1 MINNKFFRPK
11 LENGV
16 KATKWSPCSV
26 YTSSLIK
33 QTSDSILLEV
43 EKQVG
48 GNYATKSDLEITAS
62 AITATVSELEQT
74 VSANTQNI
82 GELQVTANNISA
94 SVEQLK
100 QTVSGNTQ
108 NIGNLQV
115 TANNI
120 TASVSELKQT
130 VSANTQN
137 IGKLEVTA
145 SAISASVDTYLE
157 NNPNPNLFTTN
168 GWKNKKGEFV
178 DPTENLM
185 YEYSGGTI
193 TSPKI
198 YLDAGT
204 YCASQYNTTSKQF
217 AINPSVQVTSSAT
230 TETYEGATRNYITF
244 HIETAGEYRFIYGTD
259 NLKSTFYRPKLEIG
273 DRPTAYEPQSIH
285 YSSLIQQT
293 SQQISLKVKEEVDN
307 IGEDGTINK
316 FKETG
321 IDITNGLIEINADNT
336 VINGNLKL
344 NAKNDSDALSLY
356 DNDGYERTTV
366 TSQEIGRLIEQSQNS
381 IQKYDKYFLV
391 NYGESTIFTMGEKY
405 FAAKTFVKCGDLMT
419 NRVCYCSCSYKD
431 EKGNWQPQIIPAPKQ
446 CEIELIFVNKEDEGI
461 TYVAEQKQT
470 QFEEGAYYLESTK
483 INQAIRIE
491 TAGTYYVKVRITWP
505 YLLTTSPFDTQ
516 TRFYVT
522 TFLSSVSPSKAIIG
536 GDGIYMTNG
545 ANDFIYYGKDG
556 FGAAHQSYGY
566 NTDKTSKT
574 AYNMYSSVGAMSS
587 DSVQGNYDDE
597 YIVGEGPSHIAYF
610 KVNGSWHSLW
620 CNSQSYANVT
630 TIMLSDGTY
639 IEEALPSTDVMMLS
653 RFNDNE
659 KYFGIGKGEF
669 NGHIITILNPTGK
682 STIVRAGNGTRFVD
696 TNGNMSRSNEY
707 TFSSRSI
714 KMIFVYTMG
723 SAPNDGSWNGL
734 WYIM

>member
-1 MINNKFFRPK
+1 MITNKFFRPK
-11 LENGV
+11 LESGV

-43 EKQVG
+43 EQQVG
-48 GNYATKSDLEITAS
+48 GNFATKSDLEVTAS
-62 AITATVSELEQT
+62 AITATVEELRE
-74 VSANTQNI
+74 
-82 GELQVTANNISA
+82 
-94 SVEQLK
+94 
-100 QTVSGNTQ
+100 TVSGNTQ
-108 NIGNLQV
+108 NIGKLQV
-115 TANNI
+115 TAN
-120 TASVSELKQT
+120 S
-130 VSANTQN
+130 
-137 IGKLEVTA
+137 
-145 SAISASVDTYLE
+145 ISATVDTYIE
-157 NNPNPNLFTTN
+157 NNNNPNLFPAN
-168 GWKNKKGEFV
+168 GWKNKNGEFI
-178 DPTENLM
+178 DPTEKLM

-198 YLDAGT
+198 YLEAGT
-204 YCASQYNTTSKQF
+204 YCASQYNIKNKNF
-217 AINPSVQVTSSAT
+217 EIDPSVMRIKSGAIA
-230 TETYEGATRNYITF
+230 ETYETAIRNYVVFRIDKK
-244 HIETAGEYRFIYGTD
+244 GEYRFIYGTD
-259 NLKSTFYRPKLEIG
+259 NTKSTFYRPKLEIG
-273 DRPTAYEPQSIH
+273 EKPTAYEPQSIH

-293 SQQISLKVKEEVDN
+293 SKQISLKVKEEVGN

-321 IDITNGLIEINADNT
+321 IDITNGLVEINADNT
-336 VINGNLKL
+336 VVNGNLKL

-366 TSQEIGRLIEQSQNS
+366 TSQEIGRLEEQSQDS
-381 IQKYDKYFLV
+381 IQKYDKYFFV
-391 NYGESTIFTMGEKY
+391 NYDGSTVFTMGEKY
-405 FAAKTFVKCGDLMT
+405 FAANSIVKCGDVMT
-419 NRVCYCSCSYKD
+419 ANRVCYCSCSYKD
-431 EKGNWQPQIIPAPKQ
+431 DKGIWQPQIIPSPKQ
-446 CEIELIFVNKEDEGI
+446 CKIELIFVNKESAGI
-461 TYVAEQKQT
+461 TYVAPQKQT
-470 QFEEGAYYLESTK
+470 LFSNGAYYLESTLL
-483 INQAIRIE
+483 NQTLTIE
-491 TAGTYYVKVRITWP
+491 TAGTYYIKVRITWANSQ
-505 YLLTTSPFDTQ
+505 TKSPFNTQ

-522 TFLSSVSPSKAIIG
+522 TFLSSISPSKAIVG

-566 NTDKTSKT
+566 NTDKTKKT
-574 AYNMYSSVGAMSS
+574 AYTMYSSVGAMSS

-610 KVNGSWHSLW
+610 KVNDSWSSKW

-682 STIVRAGNGTRFVD
+682 STIVRAGNGTRFVE

-707 TFSSRSI
+707 TFNSRSI

>member
-1 MINNKFFRPK
+1 MISNTFYRPK
-11 LENGV
+11 LESGV

-33 QTSDSILLEV
+33 QTSDSIILEV
-43 EKQVG
+43 EQQVG
-48 GNYATKSDLEITAS
+48 GNFATKSDLEVTAS
-62 AITATVSELEQT
+62 AITATVEELRE
-74 VSANTQNI
+74 
-82 GELQVTANNISA
+82 
-94 SVEQLK
+94 
-100 QTVSGNTQ
+100 TVSGNTQ
-108 NIGNLQV
+108 NIGKLQ
-115 TANNI
+115 
-120 TASVSELKQT
+120 
-130 VSANTQN
+130 
-137 IGKLEVTA
+137 VTA

-157 NNPNPNLFTTN
+157 NNANPNLFPAN
-168 GWKNKKGEFV
+168 GWKNKNGEFI
-178 DPTENLM
+178 DPTEKLM

-193 TSPKI
+193 TSPKV
-198 YLDAGT
+198 YLEAGT
-204 YCASQYNTTSKQF
+204 YCASQYNIKNKNF
-217 AINPSVQVTSSAT
+217 EIDPSVMRIKSGAIA
-230 TETYEGATRNYITF
+230 ETYETAIRNYVVFRIDKK
-244 HIETAGEYRFIYGTD
+244 GEYRFIYGTD
-259 NLKSTFYRPKLEIG
+259 NTKSTFYRPKLEIG
-273 DRPTAYEPQSIH
+273 EKPTAYEPQSIH

-293 SQQISLKVKEEVDN
+293 SQQISLKVKEEVGN
-307 IGEDGTINK
+307 VGEDGTINK

-321 IDITNGLIEINADNT
+321 IDITNGLVEINADNT
-336 VINGNLKL
+336 VVNGNLKL

-366 TSQEIGRLIEQSQNS
+366 TSQEIGRLLEQSQNS

-431 EKGNWQPQIIPAPKQ
+431 EKGIWQPQIIPSPKQ
-446 CEIELIFVNKEDEGI
+446 CKIELIFVNKEDEGI

-483 INQAIRIE
+483 INDAIRIE

-522 TFLSSVSPSKAIIG
+522 AFLSSVSPSKAIIG

-587 DSVQGNYDDE
+587 DSVQGNYDNE

-610 KVNGSWHSLW
+610 KVNGSWESIW

-639 IEEALPSTDVMMLS
+639 IEEVLPSTDVMILS

-669 NGHIITILNPTGK
+669 NGHIITILNPSGK

-707 TFSSRSI
+707 TFNSRSL
-714 KMIFVYTMG
+714 KMIFVYTRG

>member
-1 MINNKFFRPK
+1 MISNTFYRPK
-11 LENGV
+11 LESGV

-43 EKQVG
+43 EQQVG
-48 GNYATKSDLEITAS
+48 GNFATKSDLEVTAS
-62 AITATVSELEQT
+62 AITATVEELRE
-74 VSANTQNI
+74 
-82 GELQVTANNISA
+82 
-94 SVEQLK
+94 
-100 QTVSGNTQ
+100 TVSGNTQ
-108 NIGNLQV
+108 NIGKLQ
-115 TANNI
+115 
-120 TASVSELKQT
+120 
-130 VSANTQN
+130 
-137 IGKLEVTA
+137 VTA

-157 NNPNPNLFTTN
+157 NNANPNLFPVN
-168 GWKNKKGEFV
+168 GWKNKNGEFV
-178 DPTENLM
+178 EPTEKLM

-198 YLDAGT
+198 YLEAGT
-204 YCASQYNTTSKQF
+204 YCASQYNIKNKNF
-217 AINPSVQVTSSAT
+217 EIDPSVMRIKSGAIA
-230 TETYEGATRNYITF
+230 ETYETAIRNYIVF
-244 HIETAGEYRFIYGTD
+244 RIDKKGEYRFIYGTD
-259 NLKSTFYRPKLEIG
+259 NTKSTFYRPKLEIG

-321 IDITNGLIEINADNT
+321 IDITNGLVEINADNT
-336 VINGNLKL
+336 VINGNIKL
-344 NAKNDSDALSLY
+344 NAKDDSDALSLY
-356 DNDGYERTTV
+356 DDNGIERTTV
-366 TSQEIGRLIEQSQNS
+366 TSQEIGRLEEQSQDS
-381 IQKYDKYFLV
+381 IQKYDKYFFV
-391 NYGESTIFTMGEKY
+391 NYDGSTVFTMGEKY
-405 FAAKTFVKCGDLMT
+405 FAANSIVKCGDVMT
-419 NRVCYCSCSYKD
+419 ANRVCYCSCSYKD
-431 EKGNWQPQIIPAPKQ
+431 DKGIWQPQIIPSPNQ
-446 CEIELIFVNKEDEGI
+446 CKIELIFVNKESAGI
-461 TYVAEQKQT
+461 TYVAPQKQT
-470 QFEEGAYYLESTK
+470 LFSNGAYYLESTLL
-483 INQAIRIE
+483 NQTLKIE
-491 TAGTYYVKVRITWP
+491 TAGTYYIKVRITWANSQ
-505 YLLTTSPFDTQ
+505 TKSPFNTQ

-536 GDGIYMTNG
+536 SDGIYMTNG

-610 KVNGSWHSLW
+610 KVNGSWSSKW

>member
-1 MINNKFFRPK
+1 MITNKFFRPK
-11 LENGV
+11 LESGV

-33 QTSDSILLEV
+33 QTSDSIILEV
-43 EKQVG
+43 EQQVG
-48 GNYATKSDLEITAS
+48 GNYATKSDLEVTAS
-62 AITATVSELEQT
+62 AITA
-74 VSANTQNI
+74 
-82 GELQVTANNISA
+82 
-94 SVEQLK
+94 SVEELRE
-100 QTVSGNTQ
+100 TVSGNTQ
-108 NIGNLQV
+108 NIGKLQV
-115 TANNI
+115 TAN
-120 TASVSELKQT
+120 S
-130 VSANTQN
+130 
-137 IGKLEVTA
+137 
-145 SAISASVDTYLE
+145 ISATVDTYLE
-157 NNPNPNLFTTN
+157 NNSNPNLFPAN
-168 GWKNKKGEFV
+168 GWKNKNGEFV
-178 DPTENLM
+178 DPTEKLM

-198 YLDAGT
+198 YLEAGT

-217 AINPSVQVTSSAT
+217 AINPSVKVTSSAT

-259 NLKSTFYRPKLEIG
+259 NTKSTFYRPKLEIG
-273 DRPTAYEPQSIH
+273 EKPTAYEPQSIH

-293 SQQISLKVKEEVDN
+293 SKQISLKVKEEVGN

-321 IDITNGLIEINADNT
+321 IDITNGLVEINADNT
-336 VINGNLKL
+336 VVNGNLKL

-366 TSQEIGRLIEQSQNS
+366 TSQEIGRLEEQSQDS
-381 IQKYDKYFLV
+381 IQKYDKYFLA
-391 NYGESTIFTMGEKY
+391 NYDDSTVFTMGEKY
-405 FAAKTFVKCGDLMT
+405 FAANSIVKCGDVMT
-419 NRVCYCSCSYKD
+419 ANRVCYCSCSYKD
-431 EKGNWQPQIIPAPKQ
+431 DKGIWQPQIIPSPNQ
-446 CEIELIFVNKEDEGI
+446 CKIELIFVNKESAGI
-461 TYVAEQKQT
+461 TYVAPQKQT
-470 QFEEGAYYLESTK
+470 LFSNGAYYLESTLL
-483 INQAIRIE
+483 NQTLKIE
-491 TAGTYYVKVRITWP
+491 TAGTYYIKVRITWANSQ
-505 YLLTTSPFDTQ
+505 TKSPFNTQ

-522 TFLSSVSPSKAIIG
+522 TFLSSISPSKAIIG
-536 GDGIYMTNG
+536 SDGIYMTNG

-566 NTDKTSKT
+566 NSDKTSKT

-587 DSVQGNYDDE
+587 DSVQGNYDNE

-610 KVNGSWHSLW
+610 KTNGSWSSKW

-707 TFSSRSI
+707 TFNSRSI

-723 SAPNDGSWNGL
+723 SDPDDGSWNGL

>member
-1 MINNKFFRPK
+1 MISNTFYRPK
-11 LENGV
+11 LESGV

-43 EKQVG
+43 ENQVG
-48 GNYATKSDLEITAS
+48 GNYATKSDLEVTAS
-62 AITATVSELEQT
+62 AITA
-74 VSANTQNI
+74 
-82 GELQVTANNISA
+82 
-94 SVEQLK
+94 SVEELRE
-100 QTVSGNTQ
+100 TVSGNTQ
-108 NIGNLQV
+108 NIGKLQV
-115 TANNI
+115 TAN
-120 TASVSELKQT
+120 S
-130 VSANTQN
+130 
-137 IGKLEVTA
+137 
-145 SAISASVDTYLE
+145 ISATVDTYLE
-157 NNPNPNLFTTN
+157 NNSNPNLFPVN
-168 GWKNKKGEFV
+168 GWKNKNGEFV
-178 DPTENLM
+178 EPTEKLM

-193 TSPKI
+193 TSPKV
-198 YLDAGT
+198 YLEAGT
-204 YCASQYNTTSKQF
+204 YCASQFNTKNKHF
-217 AINPSVQVTSSAT
+217 DIDPSVMGIKSGAIA
-230 TETYEGATRNYITF
+230 ETYETAIRNYDVFRIDKK
-244 HIETAGEYRFIYGTD
+244 GEYRFVYGTD
-259 NLKSTFYRPKLEIG
+259 NTKSTFYRPKLEIG
-273 DRPTAYEPQSIH
+273 DKPTAYEPQSIH

-293 SQQISLKVKEEVDN
+293 SQQISLKVKEEVGE

-321 IDITNGLIEINADNT
+321 IDITNGLVEINADNT
-336 VINGNLKL
+336 VVNGNLKL

-366 TSQEIGRLIEQSQNS
+366 TSQEIGRLEEQSQDS

-391 NYGESTIFTMGEKY
+391 NYDGSTVFTMGEKY
-405 FAAKTFVKCGDLMT
+405 FAANSIVKCGDVMT
-419 NRVCYCSCSYKD
+419 ANRVCYCSCSYKD
-431 EKGNWQPQIIPAPKQ
+431 DKGIWQPQIIPSPNQ
-446 CEIELIFVNKEDEGI
+446 CKIELIFVNKESAGI
-461 TYVAEQKQT
+461 TYVAPQKQT
-470 QFEEGAYYLESTK
+470 LFSNGAYYLESTLL
-483 INQAIRIE
+483 NQTLTIE
-491 TAGTYYVKVRITWP
+491 TAGTYYIKVRITWANSQ
-505 YLLTTSPFDTQ
+505 TKSPFNTQ

-536 GDGIYMTNG
+536 SDGIYMTNG

-566 NTDKTSKT
+566 NSDKTSKT

-587 DSVQGNYDDE
+587 DSVQGTYDNE

-610 KVNGSWHSLW
+610 KVNGSWSSKW

-639 IEEALPSTDVMMLS
+639 IEEALPSIDVMMLS

-682 STIVRAGNGTRFVD
+682 STIVRAGNGTRFVE

-707 TFSSRSI
+707 TFSSRSL
-714 KMIFVYTMG
+714 KMIYVYTRG
-723 SAPNDGSWNGL
+723 SDPDDGSWNGL

>member
-1 MINNKFFRPK
+1 MITNKFFRPK
-11 LENGV
+11 LESGV

-43 EKQVG
+43 EQQVG
-48 GNYATKSDLEITAS
+48 GNFATKSDLEVTAS

-82 GELQVTANNISA
+82 GKLQVTANSISA
-94 SVEQLK
+94 
-100 QTVSGNTQ
+100 T
-108 NIGNLQV
+108 
-115 TANNI
+115 
-120 TASVSELKQT
+120 
-130 VSANTQN
+130 
-137 IGKLEVTA
+137 
-145 SAISASVDTYLE
+145 VDTYIE
-157 NNPNPNLFTTN
+157 NNNNPNLFPAN
-168 GWKNKKGEFV
+168 GWKNKNGEFV
-178 DPTENLM
+178 EPTEKLM

-193 TSPKI
+193 TSPKV
-198 YLDAGT
+198 YLEAGT
-204 YCASQYNTTSKQF
+204 YCASQYNIKNKNF
-217 AINPSVQVTSSAT
+217 EIDPSVMRIKSGAIA
-230 TETYEGATRNYITF
+230 ETYETAIRNYVVFRIDKK
-244 HIETAGEYRFIYGTD
+244 GEYRFIYGTD
-259 NLKSTFYRPKLEIG
+259 NTKSTFYRPKLEIG
-273 DRPTAYEPQSIH
+273 DKPTAYEPQSIH

-293 SQQISLKVKEEVDN
+293 SQQISLKVKEEVGN
-307 IGEDGTINK
+307 VGEDGTINK

-321 IDITNGLIEINADNT
+321 IDITNGLVEINADNT

-366 TSQEIGRLIEQSQNS
+366 TSQEIGRLEEQSQDS
-381 IQKYDKYFLV
+381 IQKYDKYFLA
-391 NYGESTIFTMGEKY
+391 NYDDSTVFTMGEKY
-405 FAAKTFVKCGDLMT
+405 FAANSIVKCGDVMT
-419 NRVCYCSCSYKD
+419 ANRVCYCSCSYKD
-431 EKGNWQPQIIPAPKQ
+431 EKGIWQPQIIPSPNQ
-446 CEIELIFVNKEDEGI
+446 CKIELIFVNKESAGI
-461 TYVAEQKQT
+461 TYVAPQKQT
-470 QFEEGAYYLESTK
+470 LFSNGAYYLESTLL
-483 INQAIRIE
+483 NQTLKIE
-491 TAGTYYVKVRITWP
+491 TAGTYYIKVRITWANSQ
-505 YLLTTSPFDTQ
+505 TKSPFNTQ
-516 TRFYVT
+516 TRFYIT

-536 GDGIYMTNG
+536 SDGIYMTNG

-587 DSVQGNYDDE
+587 DSVQGTYDNE

-610 KVNGSWHSLW
+610 KTNGTWSSKW

-669 NGHIITILNPTGK
+669 NGHIITILNPSGK

-707 TFSSRSI
+707 TFNSRSI
-714 KMIFVYTMG
+714 KMIFVYTRG
-723 SAPNDGSWNGL
+723 SDPDDGTWNGL

>member
-1 MINNKFFRPK
+1 MISNTFYRPK
-11 LENGV
+11 LESGV

-33 QTSDSILLEV
+33 QTSDSIILEV
-43 EKQVG
+43 EQQVG
-48 GNYATKSDLEITAS
+48 GNFATKSDLEVTAS
-62 AITATVSELEQT
+62 AITATVEELRE
-74 VSANTQNI
+74 
-82 GELQVTANNISA
+82 
-94 SVEQLK
+94 
-100 QTVSGNTQ
+100 TVSGNTQ
-108 NIGNLQV
+108 NIGKLQ
-115 TANNI
+115 
-120 TASVSELKQT
+120 
-130 VSANTQN
+130 
-137 IGKLEVTA
+137 VTA

-157 NNPNPNLFTTN
+157 NNANPNLFPAN
-168 GWKNKKGEFV
+168 GWKNKNGEFI
-178 DPTENLM
+178 DPTEKLM

-193 TSPKI
+193 TSPKV
-198 YLDAGT
+198 YLEAGT
-204 YCASQYNTTSKQF
+204 YCASQYNIKNKNF
-217 AINPSVQVTSSAT
+217 EIDPSVMRIKSGAIA
-230 TETYEGATRNYITF
+230 ETYETAIRNYVVFRIDKK
-244 HIETAGEYRFIYGTD
+244 GEYRFIYGTD
-259 NLKSTFYRPKLEIG
+259 NTKSTFYRPKLEIG
-273 DRPTAYEPQSIH
+273 EKPTAYEPQSIH

-293 SQQISLKVKEEVDN
+293 SQQISLKVKEEVGN
-307 IGEDGTINK
+307 VGEDGTINK

-321 IDITNGLIEINADNT
+321 IDITNGLVEINADNT
-336 VINGNLKL
+336 VVNGNLKL

-366 TSQEIGRLIEQSQNS
+366 TSQEIGRLLEQSQNS

-431 EKGNWQPQIIPAPKQ
+431 EKGDWQPQIIPAPKQ
-446 CEIELIFVNKEDEGI
+446 CKIELIFVNKEDEGI

-483 INQAIRIE
+483 INDAIRIE

-522 TFLSSVSPSKAIIG
+522 AFLSSVSPSKAIIG

-587 DSVQGNYDDE
+587 DSVQGNYDNE

-610 KVNGSWHSLW
+610 KVNGSWESIW
-620 CNSQSYANVT
+620 CKRQS
-630 TIMLSDGTY
+630 
-639 IEEALPSTDVMMLS
+639 
-653 RFNDNE
+653 
-659 KYFGIGKGEF
+659 
-669 NGHIITILNPTGK
+669 
-682 STIVRAGNGTRFVD
+682 
-696 TNGNMSRSNEY
+696 
-707 TFSSRSI
+707 
-714 KMIFVYTMG
+714 
-723 SAPNDGSWNGL
+723 
-734 WYIM
+734 

>member
-1 MINNKFFRPK
+1 MITNKFFRPK
-11 LENGV
+11 LESGV

-43 EKQVG
+43 EQQVG
-48 GNYATKSDLEITAS
+48 GNFATKSDLEVTAS
-62 AITATVSELEQT
+62 AITATVEELEQS

-82 GELQVTANNISA
+82 GELQI
-94 SVEQLK
+94 
-100 QTVSGNTQ
+100 
-108 NIGNLQV
+108 

-137 IGKLEVTA
+137 IGKLEVT
-145 SAISASVDTYLE
+145 SNSISAKVDTYIE
-157 NNPNPNLFTTN
+157 NNHNPNLFPAN
-168 GWKNKKGEFV
+168 GWKNKNGEFV
-178 DPTENLM
+178 EPTEKLM

-193 TSPKI
+193 TSPKV
-198 YLDAGT
+198 YLEAGT
-204 YCASQYNTTSKQF
+204 YCASQYNIKNKNF
-217 AINPSVQVTSSAT
+217 EIDPSVMRIKSGAIA
-230 TETYEGATRNYITF
+230 ETYETAIRNYVVFRIDKK
-244 HIETAGEYRFIYGTD
+244 GEYRFIYGTD
-259 NLKSTFYRPKLEIG
+259 NTKSTFYRPKLETG
-273 DRPTAYEPQSIH
+273 EKPTAYEPQSIH

-293 SQQISLKVKEEVDN
+293 SKQISLKVKEEVGN

-321 IDITNGLIEINADNT
+321 IDITNGLVEINADNT
-336 VINGNLKL
+336 VVNGNLKL

-366 TSQEIGRLIEQSQNS
+366 TSQEIGRLEEQSQDS
-381 IQKYDKYFLV
+381 IQKYDKYFFV
-391 NYGESTIFTMGEKY
+391 NYDGSTVFTMGEKY
-405 FAAKTFVKCGDLMT
+405 FAANSIVKCGDVMT
-419 NRVCYCSCSYKD
+419 ANRVCYCSCSYKD
-431 EKGNWQPQIIPAPKQ
+431 DKGIWQPQIIPSPKQ
-446 CEIELIFVNKEDEGI
+446 CKIELIFVNKESAGI
-461 TYVAEQKQT
+461 TYVAPQKQT
-470 QFEEGAYYLESTK
+470 QFEDGAYYLESTLL
-483 INQAIRIE
+483 NQTLTIE
-491 TAGTYYVKVRITWP
+491 TAGTYYIKVRITWANSQ
-505 YLLTTSPFDTQ
+505 TKSPFNTQ

-522 TFLSSVSPSKAIIG
+522 TFLSSISPSKAIVG

-566 NTDKTSKT
+566 NTDKTKKT
-574 AYNMYSSVGAMSS
+574 AYTMYSSVGAMSS

-610 KVNGSWHSLW
+610 KVNDSWSSKW

-682 STIVRAGNGTRFVD
+682 STIVRAGNGTRFVE

>member
-1 MINNKFFRPK
+1 MISNTFYRPK
-11 LENGV
+11 LESGV

-33 QTSDSILLEV
+33 QTSDSIILEV
-43 EKQVG
+43 ENQVG
-48 GNYATKSDLEITAS
+48 GNFATKSDLEVTAS
-62 AITATVSELEQT
+62 AITATVEELRE
-74 VSANTQNI
+74 
-82 GELQVTANNISA
+82 
-94 SVEQLK
+94 
-100 QTVSGNTQ
+100 TVSGNTQ
-108 NIGNLQV
+108 NIGKLQ
-115 TANNI
+115 
-120 TASVSELKQT
+120 
-130 VSANTQN
+130 
-137 IGKLEVTA
+137 VTA

-157 NNPNPNLFTTN
+157 NNANPNLFPVN
-168 GWKNKKGEFV
+168 GWKNKNGEFV
-178 DPTENLM
+178 EPTEKLM

-193 TSPKI
+193 TSPKV
-198 YLDAGT
+198 YLEAGT
-204 YCASQYNTTSKQF
+204 YCASQYNIKNKNF
-217 AINPSVQVTSSAT
+217 EIDPSVMRIKSGAIA
-230 TETYEGATRNYITF
+230 ETYETAIRNYVVFRIDKK
-244 HIETAGEYRFIYGTD
+244 GEYRFIYGTD
-259 NLKSTFYRPKLEIG
+259 NTKSTFYRPKLEIG
-273 DRPTAYEPQSIH
+273 DKPTAYEPQSIH

-293 SQQISLKVKEEVDN
+293 SQQISLKVKEEVGN

-321 IDITNGLIEINADNT
+321 IDITNGLVEINADNT
-336 VINGNLKL
+336 VVNGNLKL

-366 TSQEIGRLIEQSQNS
+366 TSQEIGRLEEQSQDS

-391 NYGESTIFTMGEKY
+391 NYDNSTVFTMGEKY
-405 FAAKTFVKCGDLMT
+405 FAANSIVKCGDVMT
-419 NRVCYCSCSYKD
+419 ANRVCYCSCSYKD
-431 EKGNWQPQIIPAPKQ
+431 EKGIWQPQIIPSPKQ
-446 CEIELIFVNKEDEGI
+446 CKIELIFVNKESAGI
-461 TYVAEQKQT
+461 TYVAPQKQT
-470 QFEEGAYYLESTK
+470 QFEDGAYYLESTLL
-483 INQAIRIE
+483 NQTLTIE
-491 TAGTYYVKVRITWP
+491 TAGTYYIKVRITWANSQ
-505 YLLTTSPFDTQ
+505 TKSPFNTQ

-536 GDGIYMTNG
+536 SDGIYMTNG

-587 DSVQGNYDDE
+587 DSVQGTYDNE

-610 KVNGSWHSLW
+610 KTNGSWSSKW

-639 IEEALPSTDVMMLS
+639 IEEVLPSTDVMILS

-682 STIVRAGNGTRFVD
+682 STIVRAGNGTRFVE

-707 TFSSRSI
+707 TFNSRSI
-714 KMIFVYTMG
+714 KMIFVYTRG
-723 SAPNDGSWNGL
+723 SDPDDGTWNGL

>member
-1 MINNKFFRPK
+1 MISNTFYRPK
-11 LENGV
+11 LESGV

-33 QTSDSILLEV
+33 QTSDSIILEV
-43 EKQVG
+43 EQQVG
-48 GNYATKSDLEITAS
+48 GNYATKSDLEVTAS
-62 AITATVSELEQT
+62 AITATVEELRE
-74 VSANTQNI
+74 
-82 GELQVTANNISA
+82 
-94 SVEQLK
+94 
-100 QTVSGNTQ
+100 TVSGNTQ
-108 NIGNLQV
+108 NIGKLQV
-115 TANNI
+115 TAN
-120 TASVSELKQT
+120 S
-130 VSANTQN
+130 
-137 IGKLEVTA
+137 
-145 SAISASVDTYLE
+145 ISATVDTYLE
-157 NNPNPNLFTTN
+157 NNSNPNLFPAN
-168 GWKNKKGEFV
+168 GWKNKNGEFV
-178 DPTENLM
+178 DPTEKLM

-198 YLDAGT
+198 YLEAGT
-204 YCASQYNTTSKQF
+204 YCASQYNTKNKHF
-217 AINPSVQVTSSAT
+217 DIDPSVMRIKSAAIA
-230 TETYEGATRNYITF
+230 ETYETAIRNYDVFRIDKK
-244 HIETAGEYRFIYGTD
+244 GEYRFIYGTD
-259 NLKSTFYRPKLEIG
+259 NTKSTFYRPKLEIG
-273 DRPTAYEPQSIH
+273 DKPTAYEPQSIH

-293 SQQISLKVKEEVDN
+293 SQQISLKVKEEVGE

-321 IDITNGLIEINADNT
+321 IDITNGQVEINADNT

-344 NAKNDSDALSLY
+344 NAQDDADALTLY
-356 DNDGYERTTV
+356 DNEGYERTTV
-366 TSQEIGRLIEQSQNS
+366 TSQEIGRLEEQSQDS

-620 CNSQSYANVT
+620 CNSQSYANVA

-707 TFSSRSI
+707 TFNSRSI

>member
-1 MINNKFFRPK
+1 MISNTFYRPK
-11 LENGV
+11 LESGV

-33 QTSDSILLEV
+33 QTSDSIILEV
-43 EKQVG
+43 EQQVG
-48 GNYATKSDLEITAS
+48 GNYATKSDLEVTAS
-62 AITATVSELEQT
+62 AITATVEELRE
-74 VSANTQNI
+74 
-82 GELQVTANNISA
+82 
-94 SVEQLK
+94 
-100 QTVSGNTQ
+100 TVSGNTQ
-108 NIGNLQV
+108 NIGKLQV
-115 TANNI
+115 TAN
-120 TASVSELKQT
+120 S
-130 VSANTQN
+130 
-137 IGKLEVTA
+137 
-145 SAISASVDTYLE
+145 ISATVDTYLE
-157 NNPNPNLFTTN
+157 NNSNPNLFPAN
-168 GWKNKKGEFV
+168 GWKNKNGEFV
-178 DPTENLM
+178 DPTEKLM

-198 YLDAGT
+198 YLEAGT
-204 YCASQYNTTSKQF
+204 YCASQYNIKNKNF
-217 AINPSVQVTSSAT
+217 EIDPSVMRIKSGAIA
-230 TETYEGATRNYITF
+230 ETYETAIRNYDVFRIDKK
-244 HIETAGEYRFIYGTD
+244 GEYRFVYGTD
-259 NLKSTFYRPKLEIG
+259 NVKSTFYRPKLEIG
-273 DRPTAYEPQSIH
+273 DKPTAYEPQSIH

-293 SQQISLKVKEEVDN
+293 SQQISLKVKEEVGE

-321 IDITNGLIEINADNT
+321 IDITNGLVEINADNT
-336 VINGNLKL
+336 VVNGNLKL

-366 TSQEIGRLIEQSQNS
+366 TSQEIGRLEEQSQDS

-391 NYGESTIFTMGEKY
+391 NYDNSTVFTMGEKY

-446 CEIELIFVNKEDEGI
+446 CKIELIFVNKEDEGI

-491 TAGTYYVKVRITWP
+491 TAGTYYVKVRITWANSQ
-505 YLLTTSPFDTQ
+505 TKSPFDTQ

-597 YIVGEGPSHIAYF
+597 YVVGEGP
-610 KVNGSWHSLW
+610 
-620 CNSQSYANVT
+620 
-630 TIMLSDGTY
+630 
-639 IEEALPSTDVMMLS
+639 
-653 RFNDNE
+653 
-659 KYFGIGKGEF
+659 
-669 NGHIITILNPTGK
+669 
-682 STIVRAGNGTRFVD
+682 
-696 TNGNMSRSNEY
+696 
-707 TFSSRSI
+707 
-714 KMIFVYTMG
+714 
-723 SAPNDGSWNGL
+723 
-734 WYIM
+734 

>member
-1 MINNKFFRPK
+1 MISNTFYRPK
-11 LENGV
+11 LESGV

-43 EKQVG
+43 EQQVG
-48 GNYATKSDLEITAS
+48 GNFATKSDLEVTAS
-62 AITATVSELEQT
+62 AITATVEELRE
-74 VSANTQNI
+74 
-82 GELQVTANNISA
+82 
-94 SVEQLK
+94 
-100 QTVSGNTQ
+100 TVSGNTQ
-108 NIGNLQV
+108 NIGKLQ
-115 TANNI
+115 
-120 TASVSELKQT
+120 
-130 VSANTQN
+130 
-137 IGKLEVTA
+137 VTA

-157 NNPNPNLFTTN
+157 NNANPNLFPAN
-168 GWKNKKGEFV
+168 GWKNKNGEFV
-178 DPTENLM
+178 DPTEKLM

-198 YLDAGT
+198 YLEAGT
-204 YCASQYNTTSKQF
+204 YCASQYNIKNKNF
-217 AINPSVQVTSSAT
+217 EIDPSVMRIKSGAIA
-230 TETYEGATRNYITF
+230 ETYETAIRNYVVFRIDKK
-244 HIETAGEYRFIYGTD
+244 GEYRFVYGTD
-259 NLKSTFYRPKLEIG
+259 NVKSTFYRPKLEVG
-273 DRPTAYEPQSIH
+273 DKPTAYEPQSIH

-293 SQQISLKVKEEVDN
+293 SQQISLKVKEEIGEV
-307 IGEDGTINK
+307 GEDGTINK

-321 IDITNGLIEINADNT
+321 IDITNGLVEINADNT
-336 VINGNLKL
+336 VVNGNLKL

-366 TSQEIGRLIEQSQNS
+366 TSQEIGRLEEQSQDS
-381 IQKYDKYFLV
+381 IQKYDKYFFV
-391 NYGESTIFTMGEKY
+391 NYDGSTVFTMGEKY
-405 FAAKTFVKCGDLMT
+405 FAANSIVKCGDVMT
-419 NRVCYCSCSYKD
+419 ANRVCYCSCSYKD
-431 EKGNWQPQIIPAPKQ
+431 EKGIWQPQIIPSPNQ
-446 CEIELIFVNKEDEGI
+446 CKIELIFVNKESAGI
-461 TYVAEQKQT
+461 TYVAPQKQT
-470 QFEEGAYYLESTK
+470 QFEDGAYYLESTLL
-483 INQAIRIE
+483 NQTLTIE
-491 TAGTYYVKVRITWP
+491 TAGTYYIKVRITWANSQ
-505 YLLTTSPFDTQ
+505 TKSPFNTQ

-522 TFLSSVSPSKAIIG
+522 TFLSSISPSKAIIG
-536 GDGIYMTNG
+536 SDGIYMTNG

-566 NTDKTSKT
+566 NTDKTTKT

-587 DSVQGNYDDE
+587 DSVQGTYDDE

-610 KVNGSWHSLW
+610 KTNGSWSSKW

-669 NGHIITILNPTGK
+669 NGHIITILNPSGK
-682 STIVRAGNGTRFVD
+682 STIVRAGNGTRFVE

-707 TFSSRSI
+707 TFNSRSI
-714 KMIFVYTMG
+714 KMIFVYTRG
-723 SAPNDGSWNGL
+723 SDPDDGTWNGL

>member
-1 MINNKFFRPK
+1 MITNKFFRPK
-11 LENGV
+11 LESGV

-33 QTSDSILLEV
+33 QTSDSIILEV
-43 EKQVG
+43 ENQVG
-48 GNYATKSDLEITAS
+48 GNFVTKGELEVTAS
-62 AITATVSELEQT
+62 AITAKVSELEET
-74 VSANTQNI
+74 VSGNTQNI

-94 SVEQLK
+94 SV
-100 QTVSGNTQ
+100 
-108 NIGNLQV
+108 
-115 TANNI
+115 
-120 TASVSELKQT
+120 SELKQS

-198 YLDAGT
+198 YLEAGT

-217 AINPSVQVTSSAT
+217 AINPSVQLTSSAT

-244 HIETAGEYRFIYGTD
+244 HIETAGEYRFVYGTD
-259 NLKSTFYRPKLEIG
+259 NTKSIFYRPKLEIG
-273 DRPTAYEPQSIH
+273 DKPTAYEPQSIH

-293 SQQISLKVKEEVDN
+293 SQQISLKVKEEVGN

-321 IDITNGLIEINADNT
+321 IDITNGLVEINADNT
-336 VINGNLKL
+336 VVNGNLKL

-366 TSQEIGRLIEQSQNS
+366 TSQEIGRLLEQSQNS
-381 IQKYDKYFLV
+381 VQKYNKYFLV

-405 FAAKTFVKCGDLMT
+405 FAAKTFVKCGDSMT

-431 EKGNWQPQIIPAPKQ
+431 EKGEWKPQIIPAPKE
-446 CEIELIFVNKEDEGI
+446 CKIELIFVNKEDAGI

-470 QFEEGAYYLESTK
+470 LFSEGAYYLESTK

-491 TAGTYYVKVRITWP
+491 TDGTYYVKVRITWP
-505 YLLTTSPFDTQ
+505 HLQTTSPFDTQ

-610 KVNGSWHSLW
+610 KVNGSWESHW

-682 STIVRAGNGTRFVD
+682 STIVRAGNGTRFVE

-707 TFSSRSI
+707 TFNSRII

>member
-1 MINNKFFRPK
+1 MITNTFYRPK
-11 LENGV
+11 LESGV

-43 EKQVG
+43 EQQVG
-48 GNYATKSDLEITAS
+48 GNFATKSDLEVTAS
-62 AITATVSELEQT
+62 AITATVEELRE
-74 VSANTQNI
+74 
-82 GELQVTANNISA
+82 
-94 SVEQLK
+94 
-100 QTVSGNTQ
+100 TVSGNTQ
-108 NIGNLQV
+108 NIGKLQ
-115 TANNI
+115 
-120 TASVSELKQT
+120 
-130 VSANTQN
+130 
-137 IGKLEVTA
+137 VTA
-145 SAISASVDTYLE
+145 SAISASVDTYIE
-157 NNPNPNLFTTN
+157 NNPNPNLFPAN
-168 GWKNKKGEFV
+168 GWKNKNGEFV
-178 DPTENLM
+178 EPTEKLM

-198 YLDAGT
+198 YLEAGT
-204 YCASQYNTTSKQF
+204 YCASQFNTKNKHF
-217 AINPSVQVTSSAT
+217 EIDPSVMRIKSAAIA
-230 TETYEGATRNYITF
+230 ETYETAIRNYDVFRIDKK
-244 HIETAGEYRFIYGTD
+244 GEYRFIYGTD
-259 NLKSTFYRPKLEIG
+259 NTKSTFYRPKLEIG
-273 DRPTAYEPQSIH
+273 DKPTAYEPQSIH

-293 SQQISLKVKEEVDN
+293 SQQISLKVKEEVGE

-321 IDITNGLIEINADNT
+321 IDITNGLVEINADNT
-336 VINGNLKL
+336 IVNGNLKL

-366 TSQEIGRLIEQSQNS
+366 TSQEIGRLEEQSQDS

-391 NYGESTIFTMGEKY
+391 NYDGSTVFTMGEKY
-405 FAAKTFVKCGDLMT
+405 FAANSIVKCGDVMT
-419 NRVCYCSCSYKD
+419 ANRVCYCSCSYKD
-431 EKGNWQPQIIPAPKQ
+431 DKGIWQPQIIPSPKQ
-446 CEIELIFVNKEDEGI
+446 CKIELIFVNKESAGI
-461 TYVAEQKQT
+461 TYVAPQKQT
-470 QFEEGAYYLESTK
+470 QFEDGAYYLESTLL
-483 INQAIRIE
+483 NQTLKIE
-491 TAGTYYVKVRITWP
+491 TAGTYYIKVRITWANSQ
-505 YLLTTSPFDTQ
+505 TKSPFNTQ

-536 GDGIYMTNG
+536 SDGIYMTNG

-566 NTDKTSKT
+566 NSDKTSKT

-587 DSVQGNYDDE
+587 DSVQGTYDNE

-610 KVNGSWHSLW
+610 KTNGAWSSKW

-707 TFSSRSI
+707 TFNSRSI
-714 KMIFVYTMG
+714 KMIFVYTRG
-723 SAPNDGSWNGL
+723 SDPDDGSWNGL

>member
-1 MINNKFFRPK
+1 MISNKFFRPK
-11 LENGV
+11 LESGV

-43 EKQVG
+43 EQQVG
-48 GNYATKSDLEITAS
+48 GNYATKGELEVTAS
-62 AITATVSELEQT
+62 AITAKVTELEETVSGNTQNIGELQITANNISASVSELEQT

-82 GELQVTANNISA
+82 G
-94 SVEQLK
+94 
-100 QTVSGNTQ
+100 
-108 NIGNLQV
+108 
-115 TANNI
+115 
-120 TASVSELKQT
+120 
-130 VSANTQN
+130 
-137 IGKLEVTA
+137 KLEVT
-145 SAISASVDTYLE
+145 SNSISAKVDTYIE
-157 NNPNPNLFTTN
+157 NNHNPNLFPAN
-168 GWKNKKGEFV
+168 GWKNKNGEFV
-178 DPTENLM
+178 EPTEKLM

-198 YLDAGT
+198 YLEAGT
-204 YCASQYNTTSKQF
+204 YCASQFNTKNKHF
-217 AINPSVQVTSSAT
+217 EIDPSVMHIKSAAIA
-230 TETYEGATRNYITF
+230 ETYETAIRNYDVFRIDKK
-244 HIETAGEYRFIYGTD
+244 GEYKFIYGTD
-259 NLKSTFYRPKLEIG
+259 NTKSTFYRPKLEIG
-273 DRPTAYEPQSIH
+273 DKPTAYEPQSIH
-285 YSSLIQQT
+285 YSSLIEQT
-293 SQQISLKVKEEVDN
+293 SKQISLKVKEEVGE

-321 IDITNGLIEINADNT
+321 IDITNGLVEINADNT

-366 TSQEIGRLIEQSQNS
+366 TSQEIGRLEEQSQDS

-391 NYGESTIFTMGEKY
+391 NYDNSTVFTMGEKY
-405 FAAKTFVKCGDLMT
+405 FAANSIVKCGDVMT
-419 NRVCYCSCSYKD
+419 ANRVCYCSCSYKD
-431 EKGNWQPQIIPAPKQ
+431 EKGIWQPQIIPSPKQ
-446 CEIELIFVNKEDEGI
+446 CKIELIFVNKESAGI
-461 TYVAEQKQT
+461 TYVAPQKQT
-470 QFEEGAYYLESTK
+470 QFEDGAYYLEST
-483 INQAIRIE
+483 ILNQTLKIE
-491 TAGTYYVKVRITWP
+491 TAGTYYIKVRITWANSQ
-505 YLLTTSPFDTQ
+505 TKSPFNTQ

-522 TFLSSVSPSKAIIG
+522 TFLSSVSPSKAIVG

-566 NTDKTSKT
+566 NNDKTSKT

-610 KVNGSWHSLW
+610 KSNGSWSSKW

-682 STIVRAGNGTRFVD
+682 STIVRAGNGTRFVE

-707 TFSSRSI
+707 TFNSRSL

>member
-1 MINNKFFRPK
+1 MISNTFYRPK
-11 LENGV
+11 LESGV

-43 EKQVG
+43 EQQVG
-48 GNYATKSDLEITAS
+48 GNYATKGELEVTAS
-62 AITATVSELEQT
+62 AITAKVTELEETVSG
-74 VSANTQNI
+74 NTQNI
-82 GELQVTANNISA
+82 GELQVTANNIS
-94 SVEQLK
+94 
-100 QTVSGNTQ
+100 
-108 NIGNLQV
+108 
-115 TANNI
+115 
-120 TASVSELKQT
+120 ASVSELKQT

-145 SAISASVDTYLE
+145 NSISATVDTYIE
-157 NNPNPNLFTTN
+157 NNNNPNLFPAN
-168 GWKNKKGEFV
+168 GWKNKNGEFI
-178 DPTENLM
+178 DPTEKLM

-198 YLDAGT
+198 YLEAGT
-204 YCASQYNTTSKQF
+204 YCASQFNTKNKHF
-217 AINPSVQVTSSAT
+217 EIDPSVMRIKSAAIA
-230 TETYEGATRNYITF
+230 ETYETAIRNYDVFRIDKK
-244 HIETAGEYRFIYGTD
+244 GEYRFVYGTD
-259 NLKSTFYRPKLEIG
+259 NVKSTFYRPKLEIG

-293 SQQISLKVKEEVDN
+293 SQQISLKVKEEVGE

-321 IDITNGLIEINADNT
+321 IDITNGLVEINADNT
-336 VINGNLKL
+336 VINGNIKL
-344 NAKNDSDALSLY
+344 NAKDDADALTLY

-366 TSQEIGRLIEQSQNS
+366 TSQEIGRLEEQSQDS

-391 NYGESTIFTMGEKY
+391 NYDNSTVFTMGEKY
-405 FAAKTFVKCGDLMT
+405 FAANSIVKCGDVMT
-419 NRVCYCSCSYKD
+419 ANRVCYCSCSYKD
-431 EKGNWQPQIIPAPKQ
+431 DKGIWQPQIIPSPKQ
-446 CEIELIFVNKEDEGI
+446 CKIELIFVNKDSAGL
-461 TYVAEQKQT
+461 TYVAPQKQT
-470 QFEEGAYYLESTK
+470 QFEDGAYYLESTLL
-483 INQAIRIE
+483 NQTLKIE
-491 TAGTYYVKVRITWP
+491 TAGTYYIKVRITWANSQ
-505 YLLTTSPFDTQ
+505 TKSPFNTQ

-566 NTDKTSKT
+566 NSDKTSNT
-574 AYNMYSSVGAMSS
+574 PYTMYSSVGAMSS
-587 DSVQGNYDDE
+587 DSVQGTYDDE

-610 KVNGSWHSLW
+610 KTNGSWSSKW

-682 STIVRAGNGTRFVD
+682 STIVRAGNGTRFVE

-707 TFSSRSI
+707 TFSSRSL
-714 KMIFVYTMG
+714 KMIFVYTRG
-723 SAPNDGSWNGL
+723 SDPDDGTWNGL

>member
-1 MINNKFFRPK
+1 MISNTFYRPK
-11 LENGV
+11 LESGV

-33 QTSDSILLEV
+33 QTSDSIILEV
-43 EKQVG
+43 EQQVG
-48 GNYATKSDLEITAS
+48 GNYATKSDLEVTAS
-62 AITATVSELEQT
+62 AITATVEELRE
-74 VSANTQNI
+74 
-82 GELQVTANNISA
+82 
-94 SVEQLK
+94 
-100 QTVSGNTQ
+100 TVSGNTQ
-108 NIGNLQV
+108 NIGKLQV
-115 TANNI
+115 TAN
-120 TASVSELKQT
+120 S
-130 VSANTQN
+130 
-137 IGKLEVTA
+137 
-145 SAISASVDTYLE
+145 ISATVDTYLE
-157 NNPNPNLFTTN
+157 NNNNPNLFPVN
-168 GWKNKKGEFV
+168 GWKNKNGEFV
-178 DPTENLM
+178 EPTEKLM

-193 TSPKI
+193 TSPKV
-198 YLDAGT
+198 YLEAGT
-204 YCASQYNTTSKQF
+204 YCASQYNIKNKNF
-217 AINPSVQVTSSAT
+217 EIDPSVMRIKSGAIA
-230 TETYEGATRNYITF
+230 ETYETAIRNYVVFRIDKK
-244 HIETAGEYRFIYGTD
+244 GEYRFVYGTD
-259 NLKSTFYRPKLEIG
+259 NTKSTFYRPKLEIG
-273 DRPTAYEPQSIH
+273 DKPTAYEPQSIH

-293 SQQISLKVKEEVDN
+293 SQQISLKVKEEVGE

-321 IDITNGLIEINADNT
+321 IDITNGLVEINADNT
-336 VINGNLKL
+336 VVNGNLKL

-366 TSQEIGRLIEQSQNS
+366 TSQEIGRLEEQSQDS

-391 NYGESTIFTMGEKY
+391 NYDGSTVFTMGEKY
-405 FAAKTFVKCGDLMT
+405 FAANSIVKCGDVMT
-419 NRVCYCSCSYKD
+419 ANRVCYCSCSYKD
-431 EKGNWQPQIIPAPKQ
+431 DKGIWQPQIIPSPNQ
-446 CEIELIFVNKEDEGI
+446 CKIELIFVNKESAGI
-461 TYVAEQKQT
+461 TYVAPQKQT
-470 QFEEGAYYLESTK
+470 QFEDGAYYLESTLL
-483 INQAIRIE
+483 NQTLKIE
-491 TAGTYYVKVRITWP
+491 TAGTYYIKVRITWANSQ
-505 YLLTTSPFDTQ
+505 TKSPFNTQ

-587 DSVQGNYDDE
+587 DSVQGTYDNE

-610 KVNGSWHSLW
+610 KVNDTWSSKW

-682 STIVRAGNGTRFVD
+682 STIVRAGNGTRFVE

-707 TFSSRSI
+707 TFSSRSL
-714 KMIFVYTMG
+714 KMIFVYTRG
-723 SAPNDGSWNGL
+723 SDPDDGTWNGL